1 MMIKKYKL
9 AAVLLLTLSAS
20 SCKDSLDLLPY
31 DALTSDQVVNSVEG
45 LTAATI
51 GTYNYIKDSY
61 YTRNYHMLSE
71 YASDNV
77 SLSGATSDPL
87 FYAYNY
93 RHLDDQSN
101 TEQIWRK
108 GYQAIYGA
116 NVVIEKGVAGDNL
129 QMKQLIG
136 ENYFL
141 RGMLHFDLVRFFG
154 RPYTDDNGESLGI
167 VLKTNTDVNELSPR
181 AKVKDIYAL
190 VVSDLLKSIELMSS
204 TKSNIFA
211 SKEVAMALLSRVYL
225 YMGNYEGAHEYAD
238 KVIKSNRYALVNSAN
253 LASYYTIAPGGDQKM
268 QETIFAIKHDIK
280 DDRIDDSIGSMYFTA
295 GGTNSYGEMYAS
307 QSYRKLLDKFPND
320 LRHAFVRPNY
330 EKDKEGNIKLD
341 GNGNPIVAKRNGYP
355 IYYVMKYSYQ
365 DNIETLSSPV
375 ILRLAEMYLTRAEAA
390 VKLGRP
396 DEAFA
401 DVNLIRERAGLKGQ
415 ELFSPSNMMGYTDML
430 DVVLD
435 ERRLEL
441 SFEAQRK
448 FDVFRNKRTMVRD
461 YPGSHL
467 PSGQITQEIPY
478 TSPRVIYFIPRTE
491 LTVNPK
497 LVQNP

>member
-181 AKVKDIYAL
+181 AKVKDIYAS

-238 KVIKSNRYALVNSAN
+238 KVIKSNRYALVSSAN
-253 LASYYTIAPGGDQKM
+253 LASYYTVAPGGEQKM

-280 DDRIDDSIGSMYFTA
+280 DDRIDNSIGSMYFTA
-295 GGTNSYGEMYAS
+295 GGDNSYGEMYAS

-390 VKLGRP
+390 IKLGRP

-401 DVNLIRERAGLKGQ
+401 DINLIRERAGLKGQ
-415 ELFSPSNMMGYTDML
+415 ELFSASNMMGYTDML

-497 LVQNP
+497 LIQNP